1 MGKITLWTVGCSFAH
16 GVGLEAPEHRYG
28 YLVADALGVESKF
41 LTAPGSSVEWAH
53 DQIINADIQ
62 ANDIVLWGV
71 TSLERFSY
79 FSNLY
84 QPPLF
89 VNAMNLTQN
98 RLGEY
103 TGALKILFNS
113 DHWTI
118 RNIKLIKQAQTV
130 INKLGAKL
138 VLFFH
143 PELSL
148 PEHGKMFCD
157 NFSESSNL
165 LIPEYTKNDHW
176 NGTWPPT
183 RRNFLDFGNDDS
195 HPGPNTHQAWAE
207 QITSFIKERFYK

>member
-1 MGKITLWTVGCSFAH
+1 MEQIKIWAVGCSFAH
-16 GVGLEAPEHRYG
+16 GVGLETSDQRYG
-28 YLVADALGVESKF
+28 QLVADYLGLEARF
-41 LTAPGSSVEWAH
+41 LTTPGSSVEWAH
-53 DQIINADIQ
+53 DQIIHSDIQ

-103 TGALKILFNS
+103 TGALKILFTS

-118 RNIKLIKQAQTV
+118 RNIKLIEQAQTV
-130 INKLGAKL
+130 INKTGARL
-138 VLFFH
+138 ILFFH

-148 PEHGKMFCD
+148 LEHGKMFYD
-157 NFSESSNL
+157 IFSESSNL
-165 LIPEYTKNDHW
+165 LIPECTKNDHW

-207 QITSFIKERFYK
+207 QITSFIKERF